1 MFRFSF
7 LLLFCFILV
16 SACQKISEEPVIL
29 NNGAENS
36 SAIIASSISVANVV
50 VATQN
55 GTVRYNVEIANTP
68 EVREKGLQ
76 HREHLDVDWG
86 MWFEFEE
93 DSQNPFWMK
102 NTPLSLDI
110 LFINSDFK
118 VVDIAANA
126 EPNSEELIVSASPFR
141 YVLEVGAG
149 QASENSVNIG
159 DAVELRLGPQ

>member
-7 LLLFCFILV
+7 LLLFCFILFL
-16 SACQKISEEPVIL
+16 ACQKISEEPVVL
-29 NNGAENS
+29 DDGAENS
-36 SAIIASSISVANVV
+36 SAIVASSISVANVGV
-50 VATQN
+50 TTQN

-68 EVREKGLQ
+68 EARTKGLQ

-110 LFINSDFK
+110 LFIDSDFK
-118 VVDIAANA
+118 VVDIVANA

-141 YVLEVGAG
+141 YALEVGAG
-149 QASENSVNIG
+149 QAAEKGVKIG